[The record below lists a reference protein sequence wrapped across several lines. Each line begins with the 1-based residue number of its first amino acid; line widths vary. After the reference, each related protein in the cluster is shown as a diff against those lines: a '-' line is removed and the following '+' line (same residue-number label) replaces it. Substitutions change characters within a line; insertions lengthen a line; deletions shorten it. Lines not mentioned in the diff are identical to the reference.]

1 MIFPVVPFARF
12 CAGTER
18 RSMIELPIELSVKF
32 SEYKAVA
39 GMVFGK
45 IKSLSKLN
53 ESGPLAGAGRGVG
66 GDDGVL
72 TRDSVGVVSPLV
84 SELSKSNIDGS
95 PLP

>member
-1 MIFPVVPFARF
+1 
-12 CAGTER
+12 
-18 RSMIELPIELSVKF
+18 MIELPIELRVKF

-53 ESGPLAGAGRGVG
+53 ESGTLAGVGRGVG
-66 GDDGVL
+66 RGDGDGVL
-72 TRDSVGVVSPLV
+72 TLDGANATNPLP